1 MTILREHTNQKH
13 REVEAT
19 PFVQYL
25 LSGNISKDAYVA
37 FLYEFRTIYEV
48 IERENYRHGLMKGLE
63 GIERAEAISKDL
75 YELDQSH
82 FHSLMPSTIEYT
94 NHILDLSKSK
104 SKRHLLFAHVYVRH
118 TGDLYGGKIIA
129 RLVPGSGRMYA
140 FDDRPGLIK
149 KINEKLTL
157 DLADEANLA
166 FDYFIKIFNE
176 LSEFTKHANV

>member
-25 LSGNISKDAYVA
+25 LSGNITKEHYAS

-48 IERENYRHGLMKGLE
+48 IERENTKHDLLKGLE
-63 GIERAEAISKDL
+63 GIERAEAINDDL
-75 YELDQSH
+75 YELSQSY

-94 NHILDLSKSK
+94 NHILQLSKTK
-104 SKRHLLFAHVYVRH
+104 SKRNLLFAHVYVRH

-149 KINEKLTL
+149 KINEKLTE

-176 LSEFTKHANV
+176 LTEYTKHANV

>member
-25 LSGNISKDAYVA
+25 LSGNITKEHYAS

-48 IERENYRHGLMKGLE
+48 IERENTKHDLLKGLE
-63 GIERAEAISKDL
+63 GIERAEAINDDL
-75 YELDQSH
+75 YELSQSY

-94 NHILDLSKSK
+94 NHILQLSKTK
-104 SKRHLLFAHVYVRH
+104 SKRNLLFAHVYVRH

-149 KINEKLTL
+149 RINEKLTE

-176 LSEFTKHANV
+176 LTEYTKHANV

>member
-25 LSGNISKDAYVA
+25 LSGNITKEHYVA

-48 IERENYRHGLMKGLE
+48 IERENHRHGLMKGLE
-63 GIERAEAISKDL
+63 GIERAESIGKDL
-75 YELDQSH
+75 YELSQSH
-82 FHSLMPSTIEYT
+82 FHSLMPSTIAYT
-94 NHILDLSKSK
+94 DHILQLSKTK

-149 KINEKLTL
+149 KINEKLTE

-176 LSEFTKHANV
+176 LTEYTKHANV

>member
-1 MTILREHTNQKH
+1 MTILREHTNLKH

-25 LSGNISKDAYVA
+25 LSGKITAEHYTA
-37 FLYEFRTIYEV
+37 FLFEFRTIYEV
-48 IERENYRHGLMKGLE
+48 IERENRKHGHLRGLE
-63 GIERAEAISKDL
+63 GIERSIAIDNDL
-75 YELDQSH
+75 HELNQSY
-82 FHSLMPSTIEYT
+82 FHGLMPSTIEYT
-94 NHILDLSKSK
+94 NHILELSKNK

-118 TGDLYGGKIIA
+118 TGDLYGGKLIA
-129 RLVPGSGRMYA
+129 RLVPGTGRMYA

-149 KINEKLTL
+149 AINEKLTE

>member
-25 LSGNISKDAYVA
+25 LSGNISKEHYVA

-48 IERENYRHGLMKGLE
+48 IERENIRHGLLKGLE
-63 GIERAEAISKDL
+63 GIERAESISQDL
-75 YELDQSH
+75 YELSQSY
-82 FHSLMPSTIEYT
+82 FHSLMPSTIDYT
-94 NHILDLSKSK
+94 NHILQLSKTK

-149 KINEKLTL
+149 TINEKLTE

-176 LSEFTKHANV
+176 LTEYTKHANI

>member
-25 LSGNISKDAYVA
+25 LSGNITSEHYTA

-48 IERENYRHGLMKGLE
+48 IERENARHGYLKDLE
-63 GIERAEAISKDL
+63 GIERAALIEKDL
-75 YELDQSH
+75 YELSLSH
-82 FHSLMPSTIEYT
+82 FHGLMPSTIEYLDHIT
-94 NHILDLSKSK
+94 NLSKSK
-104 SKRHLLFAHVYVRH
+104 TKNHLLFAHVYVRH
-118 TGDLYGGKIIA
+118 MGDLYGGKLIA
-129 RLVPGSGRMYA
+129 RLIPGTGRMYH

-149 KINEKLTL
+149 KFNEKLTE

-166 FDYFIKIFNE
+166 FDYYIKIFNE
-176 LSEFTKHANV
+176 LTKYTKHADI